1 MKGSAS
7 ANHRKYIGIEIT
19 IARKS
24 ASHDLNFAHVVSGE
38 KRSDGPV
45 DQAGSKDFLGSWSA
59 FTLHEPAREFA
70 SGIGFFAIVNNEGE
84 IIFG

>member
-1 MKGSAS
+1 MKGSAG

-24 ASHDLNFAHVVSGE
+24 AGHDLNFAHIVSGE
-38 KRSDGPV
+38 KRPDGPV
-45 DQAGSKDFLGSWSA
+45 NKAGSKDFFGGWSA
-59 FTLHEPAREFA
+59 FTLHEPAREFT